1 MVSKMNKMKTQVFSP
16 KLKLSNI
23 VCALLIVSVTMI
35 ATLTLL
41 MYHYVVYLR
50 ISPPI
55 WIIILTILITPI
67 LAHFSL
73 VALKGL
79 AKGVRSN

>member
-1 MVSKMNKMKTQVFSP
+1 MVSKMNKMKTRVFSP
-16 KLKLSNI
+16 KLKLSNT

-50 ISPPI
+50 ISPPE
-55 WIIILTILITPI
+55 WVIILTILITPI

-79 AKGVRSN
+79 AKG